1 MIRGQ
6 GENLP
11 YFWIYLLYGHIRGI
25 FASIYHI
32 LNTSGHL
39 FNSTVILKKC
49 TKSKTNLSKS
59 SLRISFIS
67 SIICVYKLN
76 NKITCI
82 CDVCPL
88 DRYWQFQVK
97 HLIKNTLFSQ
107 HETFL
112 HIKSRCL
119 STRRN
124 NFHYRKWIPSYPY
137 IIKVFPAWVCWTVYN
152 KQCHTT
158 IV

>member
-1 MIRGQ
+1 MYTIILHSSWYLPACLSWGNVTLCWNRKAAQGLVDITFTGVTGPPHLQQALHWAVIRGQ

-49 TKSKTNLSKS
+49 TKSKINLSKS

-88 DRYWQFQVK
+88 DRY
-97 HLIKNTLFSQ
+97 
-107 HETFL
+107 
-112 HIKSRCL
+112 
-119 STRRN
+119 
-124 NFHYRKWIPSYPY
+124 
-137 IIKVFPAWVCWTVYN
+137 
-152 KQCHTT
+152 
-158 IV
+158 